1 MQWAEVLA
9 DKSLENLPY
18 KIELNKWG
26 NIEMFSFSNKRSFIK
41 GTLFDLLNKNL
52 PYGKAIINLT
62 VQMGKKEVRMPDVV
76 WCSKDFLKQHIKEDP
91 CLVAP
96 EICIEV
102 VSPSNSF
109 SEMKRK
115 MALYFK
121 SGAKEVW
128 LVDFNGRAKVFNEQG
143 EIPKSAFDIEITLDL
158 SWL

>member
-26 NIEMFSFSNKRSFIK
+26 NIEMFSFSNKRSFIQSE
-41 GTLFDLLNKNL
+41 LVDLLNKKL
-52 PYGKAIINLT
+52 PRGRAIVEFSIKIDKA
-62 VQMGKKEVRMPDVV
+62 VRVPDVV

-143 EIPKSAFDIEITLDL
+143 EIPKSAFDIEIILDL

>member
-1 MQWAEVLA
+1 MQWADVLA

-26 NIEMFSFSNKRSFIK
+26 NIEMSPATNKHSIVQGELIALLDKQLPHGRAFPEFSIK
-41 GTLFDLLNKNL
+41 ID
-52 PYGKAIINLT
+52 KA
-62 VQMGKKEVRMPDVV
+62 VRVPDVV

-115 MALYFK
+115 IALYFK

-128 LVDFNGRAKVFNEQG
+128 LVDFDGRATVFNEQG
-143 EIPKSAFDIEITLDL
+143 EISKSAFDIEIDLDL

>member
-26 NIEMFSFSNKRSFIK
+26 NIEMSPATNKHSIIQSE
-41 GTLFDLLNKNL
+41 LVDLLNKKL
-52 PYGKAIINLT
+52 PHGRAIVEFSIQIDKA
-62 VQMGKKEVRMPDVV
+62 VKVPDVV

-102 VSPSNSF
+102 ISPSNSF
-109 SEMKRK
+109 AEMKRK
-115 MALYFK
+115 MMLYFK

-128 LVDFNGRAKVFNEQG
+128 LVDFNGKARVFNEIK
-143 EIPKSAFDIEITLDL
+143 ELDKSAFDIEVDLDL